1 MYRINFSLCW
11 ITLYENDRKRLQL
24 FYARRGETSRDLTY
38 HIKAC
43 HGNCMHHPICVVFK
57 CVVVWKTAP
66 FHDRKSLKN
75 TLHIPETIPSR
86 TETRKKMNSR
96 ILIFLVSI
104 LKIGAIT
111 SSRTQCLHL
120 LFYLHCFIDV
130 VAAARSNDA
139 QCLVAFPENKQ
150 RRISYEDNLFR
161 RLLYRECLLSGANW
175 LNKNEAHQRCDPTS
189 KLTTSSDKQ

>member
-1 MYRINFSLCW
+1 MYRINFSFCW

-43 HGNCMHHPICVVFK
+43 HGNCMHHPTCVVFK
-57 CVVVWKTAP
+57 CVVAWKTAP

-86 TETRKKMNSR
+86 TETRKKMNST

-104 LKIGAIT
+104 LKISVIA
-111 SSRTQCLHL
+111 SSRTQWSSFTL
-120 LFYLHCFIDV
+120 LLT
-130 VAAARSNDA
+130 
-139 QCLVAFPENKQ
+139 
-150 RRISYEDNLFR
+150 
-161 RLLYRECLLSGANW
+161 LLYWCGRRCKIERCTMFSRLPWKQAT
-175 LNKNEAHQRCDPTS
+175 KNFLRR
-189 KLTTSSDKQ
+189 

>member
-24 FYARRGETSRDLTY
+24 FHAQRGETSRDLTY

-57 CVVVWKTAP
+57 RVVVWKTAP
-66 FHDRKSLKN
+66 LHDRKSLKN

-86 TETRKKMNSR
+86 TETRKKMNST

-104 LKIGAIT
+104 LKISVIA
-111 SSRTQCLHL
+111 SSRTQWSSFTL
-120 LFYLHCFIDV
+120 LLTLLYWCGRRCKIERCTMFSRL
-130 VAAARSNDA
+130 
-139 QCLVAFPENKQ
+139 PWKQ
-150 RRISYEDNLFR
+150 ATKNFFR
-161 RLLYRECLLSGANW
+161 R
-175 LNKNEAHQRCDPTS
+175 
-189 KLTTSSDKQ
+189 